1 MNHSRLWVVA
11 TIIAAVVLFGFVLS
25 VPRTGD
31 LAAKPL
37 QSAVEKMVPS
47 VSLRD
52 SFKKGLHT
60 LTGSLEVPNACTAVT
75 ARASRMEDASGTEGI
90 QVELSFPDDTG
101 VCLQVPTRAT
111 FSTTV
116 NAPAKLPITVF
127 VNGDI
132 ATTTSL

>member
-37 QSAVEKMVPS
+37 QSAAETVPS

-75 ARASRMEDASGTEGI
+75 ARASRMEDASGIEGI

-101 VCLQVPTRAT
+101 VCLQVPTRVT

-127 VNGDI
+127 VNGGI

>member
-37 QSAVEKMVPS
+37 QSAAETVPS

-75 ARASRMEDASGTEGI
+75 ARASRMGDASGTEGI

-127 VNGDI
+127 VNGGI